1 MGKIPDVRVDNL
13 NEVTR
18 NTPILRD
25 NSFLLNKIGSKKKKN
40 QLYKIFINS
49 CNLLML

>member
-13 NEVTR
+13 NEVTW

-25 NSFLLNKIGSKKKKN
+25 NSFLLNKIGSKKN
-40 QLYKIFINS
+40 QLYKILINS
-49 CNLLML
+49 CNLYML